1 MITNTNSVP
10 GISHSSK
17 EFLTATD
24 MSNGANVLLQTLLN
38 IDKV

>member
-1 MITNTNSVP
+1 MITNTNSVA
-10 GISHSSK
+10 GNSHSPK

-24 MSNGANVLLQTLLN
+24 MSNDANVLLQTLLN